1 MAVGRWWIWT
11 VVVQFAF
18 VLVFAWSVF
27 PLGHEATVFQ
37 CVFAMGVPFAFVAAV
52 VAGCVRRSLRAV
64 SVVAAAAIGVAC
76 YSTMWIGRA
85 MLFAGDELE
94 GNILSALMYSVR
106 KVASVVHKSFSVSTE
121 YGLKLLMF
129 ELVSPMVL
137 IVLLISASVVLAGR
151 HHKSKASGV

>member
-1 MAVGRWWIWT
+1 VAQADRRRDSGRDWKPTRIIHDL
-11 VVVQFAF
+11 F
-18 VLVFAWSVF
+18 
-27 PLGHEATVFQ
+27 
-37 CVFAMGVPFAFVAAV
+37 
-52 VAGCVRRSLRAV
+52 RRS
-64 SVVAAAAIGVAC
+64 
-76 YSTMWIGRA
+76 
-85 MLFAGDELE
+85 LE